1 MRDRLDYLFLLP
13 TYNRFDYL
21 IQVLDRIVEQVGSL
35 SVKIG
40 IVNDFSNDKRY
51 DELTKIYGDIL
62 IYKVN
67 EKNYG
72 KNNYYLT
79 VNKLLEIANNNKA
92 DKYIFLADDSLPSKN
107 LLKYVNMYTQ
117 NGAKVVNIAIHQKEL
132 ITNWG
137 LSNWVDGGFV
147 ITHDTYIKVNQ
158 KLENVVR
165 AGYGTGV
172 FREITLRLNKL
183 NIKIHFPKY
192 SLLYHMGHTT
202 SVMHTDIRKNE
213 QIHTYSFIDDVKN
226 EDVFRDEIINIINQK
241 LQISVSDAVRNFKT
255 KMVEKYNLN
264 EYLDTNTPTVFFGMY
279 NENDYKKFL
288 RHTGQKIIIWCGT
301 DALNAKKNKHWWDE
315 LKKTVNISMSS
326 FIYKSL
332 SFCGIDSN
340 IVPIVPTKTTLNVK
354 PKGDNI
360 YWYYN
365 SDGKRD
371 FYGGKIINQI
381 KKLTNY
387 NIIEAKF
394 NSFDNDKI
402 SEVYESCFLGLRLTN
417 HDGLPNTVVEMG
429 LMGRYCLHNGNTP
442 NSIQYDSENIND
454 IIKKIDD
461 QFKKKNEVDYDIA
474 KKVSNYMSF
483 GDNLNKLFF
492 SFDTIV
498 DNKKIEIIKNNEIL
512 RSKQH
517 PIKTSKKNTNVLSII
532 ISTFN
537 NTQYLDKCFN
547 SIIDSI
553 GNKNVEVLVG
563 VDSCIETFN
572 FLIGKFYSHNFKFYF
587 FQKNVGPYIV
597 KNSLSKI
604 SNSNDILFFDS
615 DDIMDKN
622 MVGDVIDGLNGYD
635 CVKPVFINFND
646 GDIININS
654 KKHLGE
660 GVFGVKKSIFN
671 YLNGFEPWMCAADS
685 DFMGRL
691 YKNRYKLRYTNRIN
705 FYRRIHKNGLTSRPD
720 TGMSSPLRAQY
731 AKLSRN
737 KKVAGPLKIMVTEP
751 YSLINGVNYLPKM
764 VYDNDTLNVVDPN
777 YELMLKLRKESLAKV
792 FNHENYRVATPVEK
806 IEKKISSINYEK
818 INNLLNKVIPK
829 PIPKVNQ
836 VNNTP
841 ENKKIIT
848 NKEMVKLIFPDK
860 KNRRGGDNTMSFG
873 GKINK

>member
-13 TYNRFDYL
+13 TYNRFDHL
-21 IQVLDRIVEQVGSL
+21 IQVLDRIVDQVGSL

-67 EKNYG
+67 EENYG

-132 ITNWG
+132 LTNWG
-137 LSNWVDGGFV
+137 LNNWVDGGFV

-165 AGYGTGV
+165 VGYGTGV

-183 NIKIHFPKY
+183 NIKVHFPKY

-213 QIHTYSFIDDVKN
+213 QIHSYSFIDDVKN

-241 LQISVSDAVRNFKT
+241 LQISVSHAVINFKT

-264 EYLDTNTPTVFFGMY
+264 EYLDTNAPTVFFGMY

-301 DALNAKKNKHWWDE
+301 DALNVKKNKHWWDE
-315 LKKTVNISMSS
+315 LKKSVNISMSF

-332 SFCGIDSN
+332 SFCGIHSN
-340 IVPIVPTKTTLNVK
+340 IVPIAPTKNTLNVK

-365 SDGKRD
+365 SDDKRD

-387 NIIEAKF
+387 NIIESKL

-461 QFKKKNEVDYDIA
+461 QFKRKDEVDYDIA
-474 KKVSNYMSF
+474 KKVFNYMSF

-517 PIKTSKKNTNVLSII
+517 PIKTNKKNTNVLSII
-532 ISTFN
+532 IPTFN
-537 NTQYLDKCFN
+537 NKKYINECVE
-547 SIIDSI
+547 SIIKSI
-553 GNKNVEVLVG
+553 GNYTVE
-563 VDSCIETFN
+563 I
-572 FLIGKFYSHNFKFYF
+572 LIGIDGCLETLEYMKTKTYHSNVVLYYF
-587 FQKNVGPYIV
+587 NKNEGPYSI
-597 KNSLSKI
+597 KNTLAKL
-604 SNSNDILFFDS
+604 SNSDKLLFFDS
-615 DDIMDKN
+615 DDIMDLS
-622 MVGDVIDGLNGYD
+622 MVDQTIKELDRYV
-635 CVKPVFINFND
+635 CVKPKYVEF
-646 GDIININS
+646 GDRS
-654 KKHLGE
+654 LGGPKFGE
-660 GVFGVKKSIFN
+660 GVFGIKKDIFLN
-671 YLNGFEPWMCAADS
+671 MNGFEPWMMAADS

-691 YKNRYKLRYTNRIN
+691 YKTKLKILHTPQVLFKRRVHPESLTN
-705 FYRRIHKNGLTSRPD
+705 KKE
-720 TGMSSPLRAQY
+720 TGMSSPLRNHY
-731 AKLSRN
+731 AKISKN
-737 KKVAGPLKIMVTEP
+737 KKGHGNPDKLHTRDFTIMD
-751 YSLINGVNYLPKM
+751 IDG
-764 VYDNDTLNVVDPN
+764 
-777 YELMLKLRKESLAKV
+777 
-792 FNHENYRVATPVEK
+792 VEK
-806 IEKKISSINYEK
+806 IVFKTYEEKKEINVLKTLTTIFDKKPKIIEEVFIRKKQKVVSDNPLFNLIKNKEK
-818 INNLLNKVIPK
+818 VTEVNIVTEQRKNVEQIKQKTKRQINDEFNPPK
-829 PIPKVNQ
+829 P
-836 VNNTP
+836 
-841 ENKKIIT
+841 
-848 NKEMVKLIFPDK
+848 
-860 KNRRGGDNTMSFG
+860 NRRLDLPRLRF
-873 GKINK
+873 

>member
-79 VNKLLEIANNNKA
+79 VNKLLDIANNNKA

-132 ITNWG
+132 RTNWG

-192 SLLYHMGHTT
+192 SLLYHMGHTI

-241 LQISVSDAVRNFKT
+241 LQISVSDAVTNFKT

-288 RHTGQKIIIWCGT
+288 NHTGQKIIIWCGT

-315 LKKTVNISMSS
+315 LKKGVNISMSS

-332 SFCGIDSN
+332 SFCGINSN
-340 IVPIVPTKTTLNVK
+340 IVPIAPTKTTLNVK

-371 FYGGKIINQI
+371 FYGGKIIDQI

-387 NIIEAKF
+387 NIIEAKL

-461 QFKKKNEVDYDIA
+461 QFKRKNEVDYDIA

-517 PIKTSKKNTNVLSII
+517 PIKNSKKNTNVLSII
-532 ISTFN
+532 IPTFN
-537 NTQYLDKCFN
+537 NKKYINECVE
-547 SIIDSI
+547 SIIKSI
-553 GNKNVEVLVG
+553 GNYNVE
-563 VDSCIETFN
+563 I
-572 FLIGKFYSHNFKFYF
+572 LIGIDGCFETLEYLKTKTYPNNVVLYYF
-587 FQKNVGPYIV
+587 NKNEGPYSI
-597 KNSLSKI
+597 KNTLAKL
-604 SNSNDILFFDS
+604 SNSDKLLFFDS
-615 DDIMDKN
+615 DDIMN
-622 MVGDVIDGLNGYD
+622 LSMVDQTIKELDRYV
-635 CVKPVFINFND
+635 CVKPKYVEFGGKSLGGTKF
-646 GDIININS
+646 
-654 KKHLGE
+654 GE
-660 GVFGVKKSIFN
+660 GVFGIKKNIFLN
-671 YLNGFEPWMCAADS
+671 MNGFEPWMMAADS

-691 YKNRYKLRYTNRIN
+691 YKTKPKILHTLQVLFKRRVHPESLTN
-705 FYRRIHKNGLTSRPD
+705 KKE
-720 TGMSSPLRAQY
+720 TGMSSPLRNHY
-731 AKLSRN
+731 AKISKN
-737 KKVAGPLKIMVTEP
+737 KKGHGNP
-751 YSLINGVNYLPKM
+751 
-764 VYDNDTLNVVDPN
+764 D
-777 YELMLKLRKESLAKV
+777 KLHTRD
-792 FNHENYRVATPVEK
+792 FMIIDIDGVEK
-806 IEKKISSINYEK
+806 IVVKTYEEKKEISVLKTLTTIFNKEPK
-818 INNLLNKVIPK
+818 IIEEVFIRKKQKVVSDNPLFNLLKNKEKVTEVNIVTEQRKNVEQIKQKTKRQINDEFNPPK
-829 PIPKVNQ
+829 P
-836 VNNTP
+836 
-841 ENKKIIT
+841 
-848 NKEMVKLIFPDK
+848 
-860 KNRRGGDNTMSFG
+860 NRRLDLPRLRF
-873 GKINK
+873 